1 MTTTK
6 TNQLGGFNP
15 ILTVRL
21 NTYKHIEDE
30 VTGEMVKVMT
40 SEGGVT
46 LDRMQEVMGHVY
58 DESRYNKDGSRK
70 FIQGVIAE

>member
-1 MTTTK
+1 MTTK
-6 TNQLGGFNP
+6 TSNQLGGFNP

-21 NTYKHIEDE
+21 DTYKHIQDP
-30 VTGEMVKVMT
+30 VTKEIYKERT

-58 DESRYNKDGSRK
+58 DESRYNKDGSRI
-70 FIQGVIAE
+70 FIPGIIAE

>member
-1 MTTTK
+1 MTTK
-6 TNQLGGFNP
+6 TSNQLGGFNP

-21 NTYKHIEDE
+21 DTFKHIQDE
-30 VTGEMVKVMT
+30 ETGEMVKVKT

-58 DESRYNKDGSRK
+58 DESRYNRDGSRK
-70 FIQGVIAE
+70 FIQGIIAE